1 MDDKENNKKVFS
13 EHAGVEWAES
23 VWQASWTYVRTI
35 VDTVREPFLILDRDL
50 RVIAANETFY
60 QTFRVPLEDTENK
73 LLYELGDGQ
82 WNIPDLQKLLED
94 ILPKDTFFKGFQVSH
109 DFPQIGRKVMLL
121 NARRVYQNENNTKK
135 DLEPIIFLAIEDV
148 TELTLIAE
156 RLNKK
161 TSEYEQKMVERA
173 QELESRI
180 AELTDLNKTVVGFS
194 GTISELKSMIES
206 LKKEIAS
213 LNKNKLTIKK

>member
-13 EHAGVEWAES
+13 EHSGVEWAES

-60 QTFRVPLEDTENK
+60 QTFRVPSEDTENK

-180 AELTDLNKTVVGFS
+180 TELTDLNKTVVGFS
-194 GTISELKSMIES
+194 GTILELKSMIES
-206 LKKEIAS
+206 LKKEIVS